1 MKISKMPTLDE
12 VLNEEL
18 KDPEFRRE
26 WERTALARAVAVD
39 VVRYR
44 STNKLSQRKLAE
56 RLGWKPAQV
65 ARLEQGAHSPSIETL
80 LHLSR
85 RLGLRFALSIGPT
98 NDTSGL
104 RTRKTDVVQEINDD
118 EGTRILVSAG

>member
-1 MKISKMPTLDE
+1 MKISKMPTLDA
-12 VLNEEL
+12 VLDEEL
-18 KDPEFRRE
+18 QDPEFRRE

-44 STNKLSQRKLAE
+44 STNNLSQRKLAE

-65 ARLEQGAHSPSIETL
+65 ARLEQGEHSPSIETL

-98 NDTSGL
+98 NDPSGL